1 MPLFELE
8 SGPRE
13 RPGRPKGDSSRAPR
27 GGSRVPAPVVR
38 GTVVGAI
45 TRLKESVWAPVM
57 LKVAGV
63 VLGMLA
69 LAAIGAS
76 SMAHG
81 AFTNAADPAE
91 KSGSRVAAGLG
102 PVHPSPRVVADHP
115 PLRASSTPPRTERAP
130 APVAPPPDAG
140 PPTESAITADG
151 KVILNRAGLDDLTK
165 LPGIGQKR
173 AQAILDLRHKLG
185 GRFKRISDLLR
196 LKGIGPKGLK
206 KIEAKAVLD

>member
-1 MPLFELE
+1 MSLFELE
-8 SGPRE
+8 SGSRE
-13 RPGRPKGDSSRAPR
+13 RPGQPKREPSRSPR
-27 GGSRVPAPVVR
+27 GGSRLAAPVAR
-38 GTVVGAI
+38 GALPRAI

-81 AFTNAADPAE
+81 AFTNGVGPSE
-91 KSGSRVAAGLG
+91 KPGSRVAAGLG
-102 PVHPSPRVVADHP
+102 PVQPSPPAVAENP
-115 PLRASSTPPRTERAP
+115 TLRTSSTPPRTDAAP

-140 PPTESAITADG
+140 APKESAITEDG
-151 KVILNRAGLDDLTK
+151 KVILNRAGVDDLQK
-165 LPGIGQKR
+165 LPGIGEKR

>member
-1 MPLFELE
+1 M
-8 SGPRE
+8 
-13 RPGRPKGDSSRAPR
+13 
-27 GGSRVPAPVVR
+27 PAPAAR
-38 GTVVGAI
+38 GALSRAI
-45 TRLKESVWAPVM
+45 TRLKQSVWAPVM
-57 LKVAGV
+57 LKVTGV

-81 AFTNAADPAE
+81 AFTNARDPTE
-91 KSGSRVAAGLG
+91 KPGSRVAAGLG
-102 PVHPSPRVVADHP
+102 PLQPSPAAAAENP
-115 PLRASSTPPRTERAP
+115 ILRASSTPPRADAAP
-130 APVAPPPDAG
+130 PVAPPSDAG
-140 PPTESAITADG
+140 PPKESAITADG

-165 LPGIGQKR
+165 LPGIGEKR